1 MKKKKKKSTFDY
13 KATDGTEFSFNDY
26 TKLLNFAEDLY
37 QENLSFDE
45 ARDEKIIK
53 NIKND

>member
-13 KATDGTEFSFNDY
+13 KAADGTEFSFNDY